1 MAAAPTTIRATT
13 QDHVDIE
20 DIVDDIVILKDGS
33 GCLILQAN
41 SINFDLL
48 SEVEQEATIYAY
60 AAILNSL
67 TYPIQIL
74 IHSERKDIS
83 EYLRLIKMY
92 EDRQSSK
99 ILKEQIRRYR
109 HFVEETV
116 ERNNVLDKKYYVI
129 IPFTNLELGASKALF
144 SSLGG
149 KKGLPFEKKYILE
162 QARNHLFPKRDHLFR
177 QFGRLGIRLRQL
189 TTPEL
194 IELFYRTYNPE
205 SSGQKL
211 APTEAYTTPIVQGP
225 ANLAENLAQKINE
238 INNQTTWSPVSDAF
252 SPAPAENLVN
262 QQSDNHQ

>member
-13 QDHVDIE
+13 QEHVDIE
-20 DIVDDIVILKDGS
+20 DIIDDIVILKDGS
-33 GCLILQAN
+33 GCLLLQAS

-48 SEVEQEATIYAY
+48 SEIEQEATIYAY

-99 ILKEQIRRYR
+99 ILKDQIRKYR
-109 HFVEETV
+109 RFVEETV
-116 ERNNVLDKKYYVI
+116 ERNNVLDKKYYLV
-129 IPFTNLELGASKALF
+129 IPFTNIELGAPKAFISTFSGSK
-144 SSLGG
+144 S
-149 KKGLPFEKKYILE
+149 LPFDKKYIIE
-162 QARNHLFPKRDHLFR
+162 QAKNHLLPKRDHLLR

-194 IELFYRTYNPE
+194 IELFYRIYNPE
-205 SSGQKL
+205 STGQKL

-225 ANLAENLAQKINE
+225 AHLTENLATKVE
-238 INNQTTWSPVSDAF
+238 EF
-252 SPAPAENLVN
+252 N
-262 QQSDNHQ
+262 QQPEQSPPSPPKES

>member
-20 DIVDDIVILKDGS
+20 DIVEDIVILKDGS

-99 ILKEQIRRYR
+99 LLKEQIRRYR
-109 HFVEETV
+109 RFVEETV
-116 ERNNVLDKKYYVI
+116 ERNNVLDKKYYII
-129 IPFTNLELGASKALF
+129 IPFTNLELGVSKALF
-144 SSLGG
+144 SSIGG

-162 QARNHLFPKRDHLFR
+162 QARNHLFPKRDHLLR

-205 SSGQKL
+205 STGQKL

-225 ANLAENLAQKINE
+225 AHITENLAQKIDE
-238 INNQTTWSPVSDAF
+238 INNQAPRLSPPGAP
-252 SPAPAENLVN
+252 SPTPQDDQTN
-262 QQSDNHQ
+262 QPLDNIQ